1 MLLGLIS
8 GWIIR
13 PALEP
18 AISGNRYLPFAQY
31 EFTEDQQLEM
41 KLSLEDTSIKYRFD
55 RKNRLV
61 LRGRDSV
68 YEFYAWLNENMTE
81 VDSEYVLGHQAFS
94 GEFYQRLQERKQPC
108 CVSFDQQQDIK
119 WILRSSWC
127 WITISL
133 CFTNASGKRTG
144 SRTDFLRHRRY
155 RTADLV

>member
-1 MLLGLIS
+1 MISRKQVQTYLAVLGVGMLLGLIS

-31 EFTEDQQLEM
+31 EFTEDQQQEM

-81 VDSEYVLGHQAFS
+81 VDSEYVLGPS
-94 GEFYQRLQERKQPC
+94 GVFR
-108 CVSFDQQQDIK
+108 
-119 WILRSSWC
+119 
-127 WITISL
+127 
-133 CFTNASGKRTG
+133 
-144 SRTDFLRHRRY
+144 
-155 RTADLV
+155 